1 MTWITGVNG
10 SGEPAR
16 AGGMA
21 QSSAAEVCRLLV
33 VGPTSRIDLSVPTH
47 VPLSDLMPAMLRS
60 LGPDL
65 ADRGLEHSGWVVQ
78 RLGEAPLDEDLSVTD
93 HNLLDGDAVHLRPR
107 SDQIP
112 PLDFDD
118 LIDGVATGMRARAG
132 LWRQRTNRTAAALVM
147 MGLLLA
153 ALAMPLLGDGLAG
166 HAGIGGPADPAA
178 SGGGARA
185 GMPRA
190 AGAAVLLLGAAIA
203 AGWFVRDRLVGTL
216 LGCAGIAF
224 AVEAVVLALA
234 GPAPGGGPH
243 AAHGPS
249 AALLLLAGAGV
260 AIVVALPTL
269 ALVADRDVVFRPV
282 GLALVAAAAAV
293 AVAGALVTLAG
304 LTWTETAAVLS
315 VAAAAVRPAVPMAA
329 FKLAGMALPPLPVEP
344 DELQDDIDPEPGPHV
359 LARTAAADRYM
370 TALHAAAGAVTAAGL
385 IRLALAPGVIPAV
398 LVVLVGLAQVLA
410 VRPMTSTWHRVALG
424 LPALVGALALVLSLA
439 ARAGGG
445 GAAGA
450 VLALTLLLALAAGV
464 GAHVLPRRRMTPVW
478 GRVGDWAH
486 TVALVFAVPLVV
498 CLLGG
503 ISLVRSRVG

>member
-1 MTWITGVNG
+1 
-10 SGEPAR
+10 
-16 AGGMA
+16 MA
-21 QSSAAEVCRLLV
+21 QSSTAEVCRLLV

-78 RLGEAPLDEDLSVTD
+78 RLGEAPLDEDLSVAD

-132 LWRQRTNRTAAALVM
+132 LWRQRTNRTASALVM
-147 MGLLLA
+147 TVLLLA
-153 ALAMPLLGDGLAG
+153 ALAMPLLGDGGAG
-166 HAGIGGPADPAA
+166 LGD
-178 SGGGARA
+178 GGAAAQA
-185 GMPRA
+185 GMARA
-190 AGAAVLLLGAAIA
+190 AGAAVLLLGAALA

-216 LGCAGIAF
+216 LGCAGVAF

-234 GPAPGGGPH
+234 VPRGDP
-243 AAHGPS
+243 AHGSS
-249 AALLLLAGAGV
+249 AALLLLAGAGIAV
-260 AIVVALPTL
+260 VVALPTL
-269 ALVADRDVVFRPV
+269 ALVADRDVVFRPF
-282 GLALVAAAAAV
+282 GLALLATAV
-293 AVAGALVTLAG
+293 AVAVAVALVTLAG
-304 LTWTETAAVLS
+304 LTWTETAAVLA
-315 VAAAAVRPAVPMAA
+315 VAAAAARPTVPMTA

-344 DELQDDIDPEPGPHV
+344 DELQDDIDPEPGPQV

-370 TALHAAAGAVTAAGL
+370 TALYAAIGAVTGAGL
-385 IRLALAPGVIPAV
+385 VRLALAPGVISAL

-410 VRPMTSTWHRVALG
+410 VRPMTSTWHRVVLG
-424 LPALVGALALVLSLA
+424 LPGLAGALALLLSLA
-439 ARAGGG
+439 ARAGGD
-445 GAAGA
+445 GAAGT
-450 VLALTLLLALAAGV
+450 VLAGTLLLALAAGV

-478 GRVGDWAH
+478 GRIGDWAH
-486 TVALVFAVPLVV
+486 TVALVAAVPLVV